1 MKSMK
6 LKIKITGPK
15 VHDVGYR
22 PCLTE
27 LAMRLA
33 LRGFEVYNDD
43 EDEQQMVVVLVEGD
57 EQRITKFYN
66 SAMKER
72 PQLARVDDVRSEDY
86 PGDVMPMWQFAS
98 INTASQM
105 NKAIPLLMAVKANT
119 DAIPQ
124 IKANTDAIPQ
134 IKANTDAIPQ
144 IKANTDAIPQI
155 KANTDAIPL
164 MKANTD
170 AIPLVLEEIKGLRE
184 DIQPGYNR
192 QVQKDIRAIKERLG
206 MS

>member
-1 MKSMK
+1 
-6 LKIKITGPK
+6 
-15 VHDVGYR
+15 
-22 PCLTE
+22 
-27 LAMRLA
+27 MRLA

-43 EDEQQMVVVLVEGD
+43 EGEQQIVVVLVEGD

-72 PQLARVDDVRSEDY
+72 PLQARADNVRSEDY
-86 PGDVMPMWQFAS
+86 HGDVMPLWQFAS
-98 INTASQM
+98 IITASQM
-105 NKAIPLLMAVKANT
+105 NKAIPLLLAVKANT
-119 DAIPQ
+119 DSIPLM
-124 IKANTDAIPQ
+124 KANTDSIPLM
-134 IKANTDAIPQ
+134 KANTDS
-144 IKANTDAIPQI
+144 
-155 KANTDAIPL
+155 IPL